1 MIEMFLELSGVVW
14 WMWKSRS
21 TAASLAGL
29 WRTWQRKWWRSGFIT
44 FVLWNEPERDS
55 AEHAALSHT
64 YPWLPHLFS
73 YWLTA
78 GAELFLDALYF
89 MFFPTLMGEAH
100 QQHCLLWVTVA
111 IRAVFSTVVIDAD
124 HQLCAHTHTHTQAY
138 TVMLYII
145 DSHEEFSN
153 SCTKTPIDGLCHW
166 SSLGNVTWEQ
176 EADSSDHQWKDCSAL
191 FTCKSHF

>member
-1 MIEMFLELSGVVW
+1 MQGDFLKGLTKYFKPKQWVNTQLQNEWKRTSDGSRRTSMTLHPSFLELYRTLLAFVGLCRTLQAWTFIKVERTMIEMFLELSGVVW
-14 WMWKSRS
+14 WMWKSRL
-21 TAASLAGL
+21 TTASLAGL

-44 FVLWNEPERDS
+44 FVLCKEPERDS

-100 QQHCLLWVTVA
+100 QQHYVC
-111 IRAVFSTVVIDAD
+111 
-124 HQLCAHTHTHTQAY
+124 C
-138 TVMLYII
+138 
-145 DSHEEFSN
+145 
-153 SCTKTPIDGLCHW
+153 GLPW
-166 SSLGNVTWEQ
+166 W
-176 EADSSDHQWKDCSAL
+176 
-191 FTCKSHF
+191 

>member
-1 MIEMFLELSGVVW
+1 MTLHLNSEWTRSYRTNEKEPVALRTLTPHFHNFTELCRPLLDFRNWQTWTFIFWWSKVARTMIEMFLELSGVVW
-14 WMWKSRS
+14 WMWKSGS

-29 WRTWQRKWWRSGFIT
+29 WRMWQRKWWRSGFIT

-124 HQLCAHTHTHTQAY
+124 HQLCAHTHRRTQ
-138 TVMLYII
+138 
-145 DSHEEFSN
+145 
-153 SCTKTPIDGLCHW
+153 
-166 SSLGNVTWEQ
+166 
-176 EADSSDHQWKDCSAL
+176 
-191 FTCKSHF
+191 